1 MLQKTLRYAMR
12 TFILE
17 WNPDTSSMSETT
29 FSSLF
34 RCMEWGDIFF
44 RLRKETTARSGD
56 NFYLATAGTI
66 SDGIVGKGFFLSDPR
81 ALDSSDDRACRI
93 SARPTFLVAMDNPRG
108 ILTTERLKS
117 ALPGV
122 PFGEPD
128 TCRELPDDAAARLD
142 ALWDDYATRFTEGDF
157 ECGIA
162 ERIRRPVAGIDEA
175 VSLAAEA
182 HYDQMDLD
190 GNPVILHPLAVG
202 LSGKTDDERICGF
215 LHDVLEDTDWTPG
228 RIRDKGFSEHI
239 VDTLVLLT
247 HECGVPYMD
256 YVKRIVES
264 GNPTALAVKVNDLRN
279 NLERGRA
286 RGHDGLVKKHTEALD
301 YITKASIQIK
311 NRRMEGKVAALVDP
325 FRPWHKK

>member
-1 MLQKTLRYAMR
+1 MR

-142 ALWDDYATRFTEGDF
+142 ALWDDYAPRFTEGDF

-162 ERIRRPVAGIDEA
+162 PE
-175 VSLAAEA
+175 
-182 HYDQMDLD
+182 
-190 GNPVILHPLAVG
+190 
-202 LSGKTDDERICGF
+202 K
-215 LHDVLEDTDWTPG
+215 
-228 RIRDKGFSEHI
+228 
-239 VDTLVLLT
+239 
-247 HECGVPYMD
+247 
-256 YVKRIVES
+256 
-264 GNPTALAVKVNDLRN
+264 
-279 NLERGRA
+279 
-286 RGHDGLVKKHTEALD
+286 
-301 YITKASIQIK
+301 
-311 NRRMEGKVAALVDP
+311 
-325 FRPWHKK
+325 